1 VKSASGPAIKPK
13 KPIALPLFMLVGGP
27 KNVPLM
33 LDQSGLRYA
42 TVFTT
47 EANVGRFQQACCS
60 LGEYQLQSLPTLE
73 AVQKELQTTRKFG
86 CSLVL
91 VNPLGPEIDRDQAQ
105 PLAAFLRQ
113 LPQEPVATKKK
124 WK

>member
-1 VKSASGPAIKPK
+1 MKSK
-13 KPIALPLFMLVGGP
+13 KQVVLPLFIWVGGP

-33 LDQSGLRYA
+33 LDKSGLRYA

-73 AVQKELQTTRKFG
+73 EVQKELQTTRKFG

-91 VNPLGPEIDRDQAQ
+91 VNPQGPEIDRDQAQ

-113 LPQEPVATKKK
+113 LPQEQVASKPK